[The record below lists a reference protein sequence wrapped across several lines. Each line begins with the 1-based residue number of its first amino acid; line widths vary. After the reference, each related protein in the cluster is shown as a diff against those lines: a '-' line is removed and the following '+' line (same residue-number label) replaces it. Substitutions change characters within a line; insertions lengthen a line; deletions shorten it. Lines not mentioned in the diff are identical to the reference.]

1 MRETGAAHLVWPST
15 ASLRHALAL
24 PLLHCLAVV
33 HVAVSTVAIIRTL
46 DSLTVEV
53 HRFSQRHTIWV
64 PSQRD
69 TWRDYRKTE
78 RTLTTWHAG
87 FQALQA
93 RIAADAQVIETT
105 LAEELVLPSH
115 ASAPPAEA
123 RSSSDPVISLES
135 ATPESTAAALPAD
148 KTPSSSL
155 AQRLDA
161 ARARAAAKRAG
172 THATG
177 NAATDQVSSDASTV
191 ASPADERLEVAEHV
205 EAARGAALRAAA
217 SRRYERVGLG
227 MSMDTAHV
235 DAHWLA
241 AFLVLYVLLLTCA
254 YATQSV
260 LMASLAMAAS
270 TLVLLVLYRA
280 KSLND
285 SLAAAVGSLR
295 VAQVSLAGLFSA
307 YESKEMVAQ
316 SLCLRKLDIIASWWE
331 GHGTGVRLPLPVLG
345 VITVNTNLLL
355 SVTVPNVLG
364 LVQVVIGVGW
374 KRGLAMSSQAAR
386 AASTPN
392 SHARTALGAAKLP
405 LASGQQPDERAADD
419 SRGGQTPAALPEH
432 STARPTSHPGSP
444 LYHTGSHGTPGLR
457 HRAAASGS
465 PR

>member
-1 MRETGAAHLVWPST
+1 MTGF
-15 ASLRHALAL
+15 
-24 PLLHCLAVV
+24 
-33 HVAVSTVAIIRTL
+33 TVAIIRTL

-64 PSQRD
+64 PSQSD

-115 ASAPPAEA
+115 ASASPAEA
-123 RSSSDPVISLES
+123 RSPSGPETSPGSSTPASL
-135 ATPESTAAALPAD
+135 ADALAAD
-148 KTPSSSL
+148 KAPSSSL
-155 AQRLDA
+155 DQRLAA

-172 THATG
+172 TPAAG
-177 NAATDQVSSDASTV
+177 NAVTGQPRPVTPAAV
-191 ASPADERLEVAEHV
+191 SPADERLEVAEHV

-217 SRRYERVGLG
+217 SRRYERMGLG

-316 SLCLRKLDIIASWWE
+316 SLCLRKLDVIASWWE

-374 KRGLAMSSQAAR
+374 KRGLVMSSQATGTA
-386 AASTPN
+386 TPPN
-392 SHARTALGAAKLP
+392 PQAPTALDAAKQL
-405 LASGQQPDERAADD
+405 LRSGRQSDEHAAA
-419 SRGGQTPAALPEH
+419 GIGQIPTVLPEH
-432 STARPTSHPGSP
+432 SLARPTPHTGPP
-444 LYHTGSHGTPGLR
+444 LHHAGSHGTPGLR
-457 HRAAASGS
+457 HRAAAMGS
-465 PR
+465 PG

>member
-1 MRETGAAHLVWPST
+1 MYHLAGIT
-15 ASLRHALAL
+15 L
-24 PLLHCLAVV
+24 VV
-33 HVAVSTVAIIRTL
+33 PAVAIVRTL

-69 TWRDYRKTE
+69 AWRDYRKTE

-105 LAEELVLPSH
+105 LADELALPSH
-115 ASAPPAEA
+115 A
-123 RSSSDPVISLES
+123 D
-135 ATPESTAAALPAD
+135 AAAAEVRPRNDATASPEQASPAQPTD
-148 KTPSSSL
+148 ARASGKPPSVSL
-155 AQRLDA
+155 AQRLAA

-172 THATG
+172 TPPADDAM
-177 NAATDQVSSDASTV
+177 AARPRNDTSAAAGS
-191 ASPADERLEVAEHV
+191 ADERMEVAEHV

-217 SRRYERVGLG
+217 SRRYERMGLG
-227 MSMDTAHV
+227 MSVDTAHV

-241 AFLVLYVLLLTCA
+241 AFLVLYLLLLTCA

-285 SLAAAVGSLR
+285 SLAAAVGNLR
-295 VAQVSLAGLFSA
+295 VAQVSLAGVFSA

-331 GHGTGVRLPLPVLG
+331 SHGTGVRLPLPALG

-364 LVQVVIGVGW
+364 LVQVVIAVGW
-374 KRGLAMSSQAAR
+374 KRGLAMSSR
-386 AASTPN
+386 AASTARAP
-392 SHARTALGAAKLP
+392 SPRAVPDGGGQPLRPAQPRHEHAAAASEQPYTTQPGHSQARPAARTAPPLCYTGSNVTAGLRRRGAAG
-405 LASGQQPDERAADD
+405 ASQG
-419 SRGGQTPAALPEH
+419 
-432 STARPTSHPGSP
+432 
-444 LYHTGSHGTPGLR
+444 
-457 HRAAASGS
+457 
-465 PR
+465 